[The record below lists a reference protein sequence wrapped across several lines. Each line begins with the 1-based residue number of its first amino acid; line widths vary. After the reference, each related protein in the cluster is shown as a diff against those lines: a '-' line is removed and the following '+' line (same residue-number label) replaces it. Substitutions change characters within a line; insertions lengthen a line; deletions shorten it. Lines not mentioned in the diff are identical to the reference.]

1 MKLDAH
7 VHFYEYDPLE
17 HPWVTGELSA
27 LRANYRPAD
36 LIPLIAANC
45 I

>member
-1 MKLDAH
+1 VKLDAH

-17 HPWVTGELSA
+17 HPWVTDELSA